1 MADTWGRPARAGGDG
16 RTEPRPG
23 DYRPGRGSAC
33 VGYRLR
39 ADALVALAL
48 ALERVFLAAPPVL
61 VGALAAAGG
70 SAGLGVGRVLT
81 GSLRALLLL
90 RPLPGSWRLSC

>member
-1 MADTWGRPARAGGDG
+1 M
-16 RTEPRPG
+16 TEPRPG
-23 DYRPGRGSAC
+23 DYGPSRGSAC

-39 ADALVALAL
+39 SDALVALAL

-81 GSLRALLLL
+81 GSLQALLLL
-90 RPLPGSWRLSC
+90 AALARLLALVLLTAHDGDSLDACGC